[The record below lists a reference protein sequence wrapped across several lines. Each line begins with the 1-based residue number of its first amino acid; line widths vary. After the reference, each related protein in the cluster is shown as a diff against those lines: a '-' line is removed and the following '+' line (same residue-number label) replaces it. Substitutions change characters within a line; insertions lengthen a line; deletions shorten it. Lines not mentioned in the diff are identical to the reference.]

1 MVSIPKVI
9 GILSCGLVLS
19 MGLSPTAQT
28 EEIGTS
34 RIANP
39 NTIKGVVLR
48 IEYGNYFVK
57 DKEGKEV
64 RLETN
69 KNTQMRG
76 QVHKGDRIEA
86 KVDDHN
92 RALSI
97 LSLP

>member
-19 MGLSPTAQT
+19 VGLSPTGQA
-28 EEIGTS
+28 EEIGAS
-34 RIANP
+34 RIANAK
-39 NTIKGVVLR
+39 TIKGVVLR

-57 DKEGKEV
+57 DKDGKEV
-64 RLETN
+64 RLQTD

-76 QVHKGDRIEA
+76 QVRKGDRIEA
-86 KVDDHN
+86 NIDDQSH
-92 RALSI
+92 ALSI

>member
-19 MGLSPTAQT
+19 VGLSPIGQA
-28 EEIGTS
+28 EEIGAS
-34 RIANP
+34 RIANAK
-39 NTIKGVVLR
+39 TIKGVVLR

-57 DKEGKEV
+57 DKDGKEV
-64 RLETN
+64 RLQTD

-76 QVHKGDRIEA
+76 QVRKGDRIEA
-86 KVDDHN
+86 NIDDQSH
-92 RALSI
+92 ALSI